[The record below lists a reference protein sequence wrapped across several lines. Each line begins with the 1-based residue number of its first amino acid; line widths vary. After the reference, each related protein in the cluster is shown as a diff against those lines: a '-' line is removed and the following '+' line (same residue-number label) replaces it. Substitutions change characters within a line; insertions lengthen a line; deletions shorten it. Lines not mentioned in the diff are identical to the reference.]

1 MGNQFTSLDEIR
13 ETIRRH
19 FWVLFPWKQIANVMY
34 NNRRALAQGI
44 KGEATPFYKQ
54 QSRRHWNCL
63 PRKRVPKEAFLSHG
77 IERNNLN
84 FQGEIFNM
92 VSENTQLR
100 NQVNVRLTD
109 SEHAKLRELSSRMGK
124 SQSEVMRLNFKKRV
138 ELLNQRRIDMS
149 DNDRREILAVM
160 NKMTNELQEIKR
172 DGKKFGNNYNNVGR
186 RFSMEKYAMP
196 TSKAIEIS
204 ETIESG
210 KEYKDQLM
218 TEVAKLESEM
228 AKIWQLLK

>member
-1 MGNQFTSLDEIR
+1 M
-13 ETIRRH
+13 
-19 FWVLFPWKQIANVMY
+19 
-34 NNRRALAQGI
+34 
-44 KGEATPFYKQ
+44 
-54 QSRRHWNCL
+54 
-63 PRKRVPKEAFLSHG
+63 SHE

-109 SEHAKLRELSSRMGK
+109 GEHAELRAVSSRMGK
-124 SQSEVMRLNFKKRV
+124 SQSEVMRLNFKERIA
-138 ELLNQRRIDMS
+138 LLNQRQIDMS
-149 DNDRREILAVM
+149 DDDRREILAVM

-172 DGKKFGNNYNNVGR
+172 DGKKFGNNYNNVSR
-186 RFSMEKYAMP
+186 RFAMEAYAMSP
-196 TSKAIEIS
+196 NKAIKIS

-210 KEYKDQLM
+210 KEYKDRLV